1 MYELTIAVSGLNAV
15 DNPGPGIPVIRSLK
29 SSQYKNARIIGL
41 CYGTLE
47 PGAYLRECVD
57 KVYLMPYPSEGEEAL
72 LNRLSYIQQTE
83 HIDVIVPNLDAEML
97 PYIRLEKR
105 LQSLWNIRM
114 VLPSE
119 VQFSCRQKES
129 LGGLCDGLPL
139 EAPHFAACGSLED
152 YYIRESEFHYP
163 VVVKGCLYEA
173 YVAYNRSQVE
183 DFFSR
188 VSCKWGLPVI
198 VQQFVAGTELN
209 VVGNADGEGNL
220 LSDVA
225 MRKMFITDKG
235 KAWSGI
241 TIEDA
246 DLRRLAEAF
255 VRKTLWRGPFELEL
269 LKDAAGEVF
278 LLEVNPRMPAWVYLA
293 TAVGQN
299 IPEQVVSMALGEC
312 VSPNTHY
319 EAGKLF
325 VRYSWDMV
333 VDYEEYGRFS
343 VRGEL

>member
-1 MYELTIAVSGLNAV
+1 M
-15 DNPGPGIPVIRSLK
+15 
-29 SSQYKNARIIGL
+29 
-41 CYGTLE
+41 
-47 PGAYLRECVD
+47 
-57 KVYLMPYPSEGEEAL
+57 
-72 LNRLSYIQQTE
+72 
-83 HIDVIVPNLDAEML
+83 
-97 PYIRLEKR
+97 
-105 LQSLWNIRM
+105 
-114 VLPSE
+114 
-119 VQFSCRQKES
+119 
-129 LGGLCDGLPL
+129 
-139 EAPHFAACGSLED
+139 
-152 YYIRESEFHYP
+152 
-163 VVVKGCLYEA
+163 
-173 YVAYNRSQVE
+173 E